1 MKEVLEGKDLTNIAT
16 KLSNFYE
23 QLIRSFRIREE
34 LEILLL
40 CMGAFIHRALE
51 NCHLDLQLQKQ
62 TINNTTLQP
71 C

>member
-40 CMGAFIHRALE
+40 CG
-51 NCHLDLQLQKQ
+51 
-62 TINNTTLQP
+62 
-71 C
+71 